1 MDTLMKA
8 DIFFFVTTVVVT
20 IFGILGT
27 VAFLYLI
34 GILRDIRRA
43 SRKLEGELEAIGNGA
58 EELYRTISESFLFKL
73 LFGRYN
79 GRISKK

>member
-1 MDTLMKA
+1 MNTLMKA
-8 DIFFFVTTVVVT
+8 DIFFFVTTIAVAL
-20 IFGILGT
+20 FGILGT

-43 SRKLEGELEAIGNGA
+43 SRKLEGEIEAMSEGA
-58 EELYRTISESFLFKL
+58 EALYRTISESFLFKL

-79 GRISKK
+79 GRINKK